1 MRSPPGGGRQ
11 AYLKSVDLLEMDRQ
25 APVPIKILLRYLRA
39 TKLVYNIGMCMSLF
53 TAKDGAVNPIAQKI
67 FQAIDKD
74 NDKVLTTDE
83 VIAYFVTEYGP
94 DPSLKLLK
102 VLDSD
107 GASAVAASNAPKP
120 ATPSPWPPSL
130 PRLHRRLPALP
141 GQRRGRLLCVVLVP
155 IVPSP
160 SAVWPEG
167 LVSAPPCD
175 RWAG

>member
-120 ATPSPWPPSL
+120 ANPFSLAAIATPFAPSPTRAPWPA
-130 PRLHRRLPALP
+130 PRAVALRRACPHRALA
-141 GQRRGRLLCVVLVP
+141 LCRV
-155 IVPSP
+155 
-160 SAVWPEG
+160 A
-167 LVSAPPCD
+167 
-175 RWAG
+175 